1 MTLFDLKLYLLTIP
15 IFFAIDLVWLGL
27 IANNL
32 YQKNLAQ
39 LLSPLINGKPALGP
53 ISACLSRRPRKV
65 LNGACSATPAKK
77 TLEITG

>member
-15 IFFAIDLVWLGL
+15 IFFALDLVWLGL

-39 LLSPLINGKPALGP
+39 LLSPLINWKAALAP
-53 ISACLSRRPRKV
+53 ISGCLSRRSRKV
-65 LNGACSATPAKK
+65 LSGACSATPAKK

>member
-15 IFFAIDLVWLGL
+15 IFFALDLVWLGL

-39 LLSPLINGKPALGP
+39 LLSPLINWKATLAP
-53 ISACLSRRPRKV
+53 ISACLSRRSRKV
-65 LNGACSATPAKK
+65 FNGACSATPAKK
-77 TLEITG
+77 HWK